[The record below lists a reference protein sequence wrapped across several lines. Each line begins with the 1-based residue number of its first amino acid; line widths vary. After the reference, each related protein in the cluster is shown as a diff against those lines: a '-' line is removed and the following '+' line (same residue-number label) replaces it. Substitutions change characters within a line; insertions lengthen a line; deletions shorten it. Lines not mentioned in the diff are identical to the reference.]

1 MRRLVVLA
9 FLPLLF
15 SCQEQDIPL
24 GFYDYQIV
32 RLLAGDSAKTWFR
45 TQYIEDGQERPID
58 TCADSIYTAFV
69 LHETYDDD
77 SVYVYEIIP
86 KPDCSASD
94 TVLLGL
100 MAASS
105 TDNIF
110 TDSLNFKDGPVDF
123 MLLEHITSQF
133 LKLNYQREGASV
145 STSYQAVQ

>member
-24 GFYDYQIV
+24 GFYDYQVV

-77 SVYVYEIIP
+77 SVYVYEILSVYP
-86 KPDCSASD
+86 TK
-94 TVLLGL
+94 L
-100 MAASS
+100 
-105 TDNIF
+105 
-110 TDSLNFKDGPVDF
+110 
-123 MLLEHITSQF
+123 TSPF
-133 LKLNYQREGASV
+133 GGEG
-145 STSYQAVQ
+145 